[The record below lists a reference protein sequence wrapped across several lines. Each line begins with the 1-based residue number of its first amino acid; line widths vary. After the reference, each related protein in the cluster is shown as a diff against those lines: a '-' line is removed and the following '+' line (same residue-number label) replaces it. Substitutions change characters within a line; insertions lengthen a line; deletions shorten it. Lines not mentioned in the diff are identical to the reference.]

1 LLEVVDEAEG
11 VPAGEQRGDN
21 VMLAVTDFEGEQ
33 AVGFEGGVGLGDEA
47 AVDVES
53 GCAGEEGDGGFV
65 VADLGV
71 EGLAVGGGDIGRVGD
86 DCVPPQRAKTARRG
100 PRSVKGKC
108 GGLSTPRCSTPASK
122 LAGDPDCALRSG

>member
-1 LLEVVDEAEG
+1 MLFRSVLEVVDKAEG
-11 VPAGEQRGDN
+11 LPVCQQLGDG
-21 VMLAVTDFEGEQ
+21 VALVVAELEGEE

-71 EGLAVGGGDIGRVGD
+71 EGRAVGGGDIGRVGD
-86 DCVPPQRAKTARRG
+86 DGVPPQRAKTARRG

-108 GGLSTPRCSTPASK
+108 GGLSTPHRDAM
-122 LAGDPDCALRSG
+122 LRSR